1 MSLSISLSSSRTAFR
16 PTLDEIEEALKGNK
30 CKLIEQQKVWTVQ
43 LNNYQ
48 EISKETAVFLIRAV
62 LKLSVFFLDKP

>member
-1 MSLSISLSSSRTAFR
+1 MY
-16 PTLDEIEEALKGNK
+16 
-30 CKLIEQQKVWTVQ
+30 KLIEQQKIWTVQ

-62 LKLSVFFLDKP
+62 LKRSVFFFKANLKYRSFAHS